1 MSTLG
6 VIIASTRPGRA
17 GRPVGRWAAQTA
29 TSHGGF
35 RVEVA
40 DLAELALPM
49 MDEPHH
55 PRLGEYVHEHTRR
68 WSRLVN
74 AADAFVFVTP
84 STTTVRP
91 QACSTRS
98 LTSTGS
104 GCTNRSGSSA
114 TAVPRAACAGS
125 RHSSPSCRDSMVP
138 LSDAVAITHIRRQI
152 VDDAFTPSAATPGGG
167 RRDARRAPPLDR
179 SPARPARRRH
189 SSAIRLTEPTRDP
202 SLHEPCDAPDL
213 LREWSKRSVV

>member
-68 WSRLVN
+68 WSRLVD
-74 AADAFVFVTP
+74 AAGAFVFVTP
-84 STTTVRP
+84 EYNHGPAASLLNAISYLDREWLYKPVGFVSYGGASGGMRGVEALKPIVSREHGAAVRCRRDHP
-91 QACSTRS
+91 HQAPDRGRRLHPLRATAGRGAGM
-98 LTSTGS
+98 LGELLRWTEALQGLRDGGTPA
-104 GCTNRSGSSA
+104 RSG
-114 TAVPRAACAGS
+114 
-125 RHSSPSCRDSMVP
+125 
-138 LSDAVAITHIRRQI
+138 
-152 VDDAFTPSAATPGGG
+152 
-167 RRDARRAPPLDR
+167 
-179 SPARPARRRH
+179 
-189 SSAIRLTEPTRDP
+189 
-202 SLHEPCDAPDL
+202 
-213 LREWSKRSVV
+213 